1 MNLPISAAAAL
12 LVLIFLD
19 LKTPEGTLR
28 QKLARIDFV
37 LVSFDKLTTRTYYF
51 VLICSG

>member
-1 MNLPISAAAAL
+1 MADINLPITGAAGL

-37 LVSFDKLTTRTYYF
+37 LVFFHVLTF
-51 VLICSG
+51 IHV